1 MAGRGKAENLT
12 PVRSAEEA
20 RKLGKKGGLASAAA
34 RREKKTLRTM
44 LELLMDMPA
53 ETAEGP
59 ARSNREEM
67 AVALV
72 KKALGGDVKAFEVVR
87 DTLGEKPR
95 DKVDANLSGGLEMLW
110 KK

>member
-12 PVRSAEEA
+12 PVRSVDEA
-20 RKLGKKGGLASAAA
+20 RKKGAKGGIASGAA
-34 RREKKTLRTM
+34 RREKKTLRKR
-44 LELLMDMPA
+44 LELLLAREVGEM
-53 ETAEGP
+53 ETAD
-59 ARSNREEM
+59 AISI
-67 AVALV
+67 ALIE
-72 KKALGGDVKAFEVVR
+72 KALSGDVRAYEVIR